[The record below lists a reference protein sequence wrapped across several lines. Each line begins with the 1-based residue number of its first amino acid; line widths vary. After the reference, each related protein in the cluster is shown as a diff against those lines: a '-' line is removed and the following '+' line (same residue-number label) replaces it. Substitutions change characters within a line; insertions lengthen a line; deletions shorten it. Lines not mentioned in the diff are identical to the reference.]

1 MSEEQYTPQY
11 STNGQKRFSL
21 FLKGSDDVTATLFEN
36 DAAGS
41 GVLDEWAKAKWVDG
55 AVVDVTREA
64 GQPAAIVLQ
73 QLDGMSLP
81 EELVEQGLDEAYIAA
96 QFESKLFEQ
105 PSDVFVLSILPEIT
119 AELWQRRE
127 RGYLL
132 NPPPGWEQSWTA
144 AQREWFRAHF
154 DRLGRVT
161 VEEFRE
167 DFGRLVRTLQDERE
181 AQVVVYGCASY
192 DPADSSHNY
201 HAMDD
206 TAALRAHRFNYGL
219 VQLSQQTGLIILD
232 VDRIVAEMGGRAHVR
247 QVFHYSPAANRAIG
261 RELLRIIEELGFF
274 DEHPLLKLVL
284 PQLDQQ
290 FQSGSIIKWHS
301 REGKWV
307 KGGDDLFDF
316 RVEEIKRFKRFN
328 TDNPD
333 EIQAVEINSRKWSW
347 LVRVTA
353 ADNGFFRKKYV
364 AEEGVC
370 SVGDLLAVFSV
381 RDNEWVKHDEDS
393 VATAPAFRV
402 VANILETLDQ
412 DALEQQNNG

>member
-1 MSEEQYTPQY
+1 
-11 STNGQKRFSL
+11 
-21 FLKGSDDVTATLFEN
+21 
-36 DAAGS
+36 
-41 GVLDEWAKAKWVDG
+41 
-55 AVVDVTREA
+55 
-64 GQPAAIVLQ
+64 
-73 QLDGMSLP
+73 
-81 EELVEQGLDEAYIAA
+81 
-96 QFESKLFEQ
+96 
-105 PSDVFVLSILPEIT
+105 
-119 AELWQRRE
+119 
-127 RGYLL
+127 
-132 NPPPGWEQSWTA
+132 
-144 AQREWFRAHF
+144 
-154 DRLGRVT
+154 
-161 VEEFRE
+161 
-167 DFGRLVRTLQDERE
+167 
-181 AQVVVYGCASY
+181 
-192 DPADSSHNY
+192 
-201 HAMDD
+201 
-206 TAALRAHRFNYGL
+206 
-219 VQLSQQTGLIILD
+219 
-232 VDRIVAEMGGRAHVR
+232 
-247 QVFHYSPAANRAIG
+247 VFHYSPEANRAIG